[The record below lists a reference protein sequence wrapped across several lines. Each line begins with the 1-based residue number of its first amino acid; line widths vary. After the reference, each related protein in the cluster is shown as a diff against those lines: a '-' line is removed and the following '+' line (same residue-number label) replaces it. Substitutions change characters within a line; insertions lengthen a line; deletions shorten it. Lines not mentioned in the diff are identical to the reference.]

1 MGEGGEIKAS
11 SDSPRGGGNGI
22 SSRSSTAEDHSSGYC
37 SRTPMVGEVEG
48 EPFYPWS
55 RCQGMSEDGIKRA

>member
-22 SSRSSTAEDHSSGYC
+22 SSRFSTAEDHSSWGY
-37 SRTPMVGEVEG
+37 
-48 EPFYPWS
+48 
-55 RCQGMSEDGIKRA
+55 